1 MNFKSM
7 TKQQLKDYGQT
18 IGVQLNLKNK
28 KDELITKLNEAVEQK
43 AELNSTP
50 VPTEQASPSPST
62 ASITPSQGEFDIKKY
77 ALPIVII
84 VILLIWLY

>member
-7 TKQQLKDYGQT
+7 TKQQLKDHGQT

-28 KDELITKLNEAVEQK
+28 KDELIAQLNEAVEQK
-43 AELNSTP
+43 VELNSAP
-50 VPTEQASPSPST
+50 VPTEQTPPST
-62 ASITPSQGEFDIKKY
+62 ATVTSSQGEFDVKKY

>member
-7 TKQQLKDYGQT
+7 TKQQLKDHGQT

-28 KDELITKLNEAVEQK
+28 KDELIAQLNEAVEQK
-43 AELNSTP
+43 VGLNSTP
-50 VPTEQASPSPST
+50 VPTEQTPPST
-62 ASITPSQGEFDIKKY
+62 ATVTPSQGEFDVKKY
-77 ALPIVII
+77 ALAVVII

>member
-28 KDELITKLNEAVEQK
+28 KDELIAQLNVAVEQK

-50 VPTEQASPSPST
+50 VPTEQASPST
-62 ASITPSQGEFDIKKY
+62 APVTPSQGEFDIKKY

>member
-1 MNFKSM
+1 M

-28 KDELITKLNEAVEQK
+28 KDELITQLNEAVEQK

-50 VPTEQASPSPST
+50 VPTEQAPPFSFNRICHTFSRR
-62 ASITPSQGEFDIKKY
+62 
-77 ALPIVII
+77 V
-84 VILLIWLY
+84 

>member
-1 MNFKSM
+1 MNFKNM

-28 KDELITKLNEAVEQK
+28 KDELITQLNEAVEQK

-50 VPTEQASPSPST
+50 VPTEQAPPSPLT
-62 ASITPSQGEFDIKKY
+62 ASVTPSQGEFDIKKY
-77 ALPIVII
+77 ALPIV
-84 VILLIWLY
+84 VVMILLIWLY

>member
-7 TKQQLKDYGQT
+7 TKQQLKDHGQT

-28 KDELITKLNEAVEQK
+28 KDELITQLNEAVK
-43 AELNSTP
+43 KKVELSSTP
-50 VPTEQASPSPST
+50 VPTEQARPST
-62 ASITPSQGEFDIKKY
+62 ASVTPSQGEFDIKKY

>member
-28 KDELITKLNEAVEQK
+28 KDELIAQLNEAVEQK
-43 AELNSTP
+43 AELNSTS
-50 VPTEQASPSPST
+50 VTTEQASPST
-62 ASITPSQGEFDIKKY
+62 ASVTPSQGEFDIKKY

>member
-1 MNFKSM
+1 M

-43 AELNSTP
+43 AELNSTS

>member
-7 TKQQLKDYGQT
+7 TKQQLKDHGQT

-28 KDELITKLNEAVEQK
+28 KDELITQLNEAVK
-43 AELNSTP
+43 KKVELNSTP
-50 VPTEQASPSPST
+50 VPTEQARPST
-62 ASITPSQGEFDIKKY
+62 ASVTPSQGEFDIKKY